1 MCRNGRLMGF
11 YLFSYH
17 RFEVN
22 LRKQCEIARSQR
34 KSDLLEGE
42 AKRRAGRRVWLSQE
56 VTHGLRKEVQNALLE
71 VLGRFVGIQLGPD
84 TANHGLA
91 QAGG

>member
-1 MCRNGRLMGF
+1 MAEEQSSDRVLVIF
-11 YLFSYH
+11 IS

-22 LRKQCEIARSQR
+22 LRKQCEVARSQR

-56 VTHGLRKEVQNALLE
+56 VTHGRRKEVQIKPNKQRRRKPMLF
-71 VLGRFVGIQLGPD
+71 RK
-84 TANHGLA
+84 N
-91 QAGG
+91 

>member
-42 AKRRAGRRVWLSQE
+42 AKRRAGRRVWLSEE
-56 VTHGLRKEVQNALLE
+56 VTHGRRKEVQIKPNKQRRRKPMLLKE
-71 VLGRFVGIQLGPD
+71 LKKKRDV
-84 TANHGLA
+84 
-91 QAGG
+91 

>member
-1 MCRNGRLMGF
+1 MGF

-42 AKRRAGRRVWLSQE
+42 EVKRRAGRRVWLSEE
-56 VTHGLRKEVQNALLE
+56 VTHGLRKEVQIKPNKQRRRKPMLLKE
-71 VLGRFVGIQLGPD
+71 LKKKRDI
-84 TANHGLA
+84 
-91 QAGG
+91 

>member
-1 MCRNGRLMGF
+1 MAEEQSSYRV
-11 YLFSYH
+11 LFIFIS

-42 AKRRAGRRVWLSQE
+42 EVKRRGGRRV
-56 VTHGLRKEVQNALLE
+56 
-71 VLGRFVGIQLGPD
+71 
-84 TANHGLA
+84 
-91 QAGG
+91 

>member
-1 MCRNGRLMGF
+1 MGF

-22 LRKQCEIARSQR
+22 LRKQCEVARSQR

-42 AKRRAGRRVWLSQE
+42 AKRRGGSDTRPAQRSSDKTEQTKKKKAKVVQ
-56 VTHGLRKEVQNALLE
+56 KE
-71 VLGRFVGIQLGPD
+71 
-84 TANHGLA
+84 
-91 QAGG
+91 

>member
-56 VTHGLRKEVQNALLE
+56 VTHGPRKEVQIKPNKQRRRKPMLLKE
-71 VLGRFVGIQLGPD
+71 LKKKRDV
-84 TANHGLA
+84 
-91 QAGG
+91 